1 MNPYDIAVVLD
12 ADTIIMHQ
20 VWSTSEEAAIRTLRI
35 FYKDDP
41 MIGIILAAG
50 DKPC

>member
-1 MNPYDIAVVLD
+1 MNPYDIAVVID
-12 ADTIIMHQ
+12 ADTVIMHQ
-20 VWSTSEEAAIRTLRI
+20 VWSTSGEAAIRTLNI
-35 FYKDDP
+35 FYKDIP